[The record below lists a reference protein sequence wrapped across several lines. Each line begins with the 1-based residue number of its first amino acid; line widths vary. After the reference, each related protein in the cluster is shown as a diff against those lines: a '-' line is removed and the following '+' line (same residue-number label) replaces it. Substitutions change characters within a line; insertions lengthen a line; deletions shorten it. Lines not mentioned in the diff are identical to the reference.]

1 MRQISIVIGLVF
13 TAATIQIAAA
23 TDILDVSFTVP
34 QQTRGEGDQFPWT
47 QLANGDHITVVNDG
61 RGPHT
66 VIGNN
71 INRMTSNIMA
81 NFGLK
86 YNHKPWLIK
95 NLNLID
101 LNNPQWITSEIGY
114 NDNGPP

>member
-1 MRQISIVIGLVF
+1 MRQNSIVIGLVF

-34 QQTRGEGDQFPWT
+34 LQTRGEGDQFPWT

-66 VIGNN
+66 AIGNN
-71 INRMTSNIMA
+71 VDRRTSNIMA
-81 NFGLK
+81 RISTFRNSTG
-86 YNHKPWLIK
+86 W
-95 NLNLID
+95 
-101 LNNPQWITSEIGY
+101 G
-114 NDNGPP
+114 